1 MAAGMDLRLLR
12 AAVFAAVCV
21 ALSAAG
27 HTVAAGSSLPLWALA
42 AGFAASFALAVPL
55 AGRERSLPGI
65 TAVLA
70 AGQLVLHTLFAC
82 GGRTHQAAHGAGGGS
97 GERSPVVEFATRLIC
112 GDPSASL
119 GLSEAR
125 ARRIVSDAG
134 ISPADVAQ
142 RAGQPG
148 GAGAATTGADA
159 HAAHGAHAGQQSA
172 GLVDSPLDCLRGA
185 ARSALTT
192 LDVPMLLG
200 HLVAA
205 VLLGLLLRRGEAA
218 LWRLVRL
225 SAQAAVAADELLTLR
240 ALRAAIGYARLMC
253 CELLLET
260 PVPPGAESARDD
272 AVPRSVVLQH
282 SVQRRGPPPSAPSSL
297 ALAA

>member
-1 MAAGMDLRLLR
+1 MAAGVDLRLLR

-27 HTVAAGSSLPLWALA
+27 HTVAAGAPLPAWALA
-42 AGFAASFALAVPL
+42 VGFAISLALAVPL

-65 TAVLA
+65 AALLA

-82 GGRTHQAAHGAGGGS
+82 GGRAHSGAHGAGGGS
-97 GERSPVVEFATRLIC
+97 GERSPVVEFAARLVC
-112 GDPSASL
+112 GDPAASR

-134 ISPADVAQ
+134 ISPAEVAQ
-142 RAGQPG
+142 RAGQPTG
-148 GAGAATTGADA
+148 TGAEA
-159 HAAHGAHAGQQSA
+159 SGAHGAHSGQQGV
-172 GLVDSPLDCLRGA
+172 GLVDSPLECLRGA
-185 ARSALTT
+185 ARSALAT
-192 LDVPMLLG
+192 LDVPMILG
-200 HLVAA
+200 HLLAA

-225 SAQAAVAADELLTLR
+225 SAEAATAADEVLSLR
-240 ALRAAIGYARLMC
+240 ALRAAVRYARLLGC
-253 CELLLET
+253 GLPREV
-260 PVPPGAESARDD
+260 PVAPWALDAREES
-272 AVPRSVVLQH
+272 VPRPVVLQH
-282 SVQRRGPPPSAPSSL
+282 SVQRRGPPAPGPSF